1 MLRAETECSLQ
12 SGPSGLISAY
22 LCAHQLHL
30 GPVTERSTAG
40 NCPTTLFWLSLDALR
55 LWKSRP
61 ALSPHGPEDVSSWR
75 YLPSKRV
82 KAGGGD
88 GRVSFLRGV
97 GVVLEIRKES
107 RLRTSYGQEPAD
119 YTQAGRVSEK
129 KDFNHFDALFHMCV
143 RRIRMQATRQ
153 KENISDKRF
162 VWFSDL

>member
-1 MLRAETECSLQ
+1 MDCCLGTQGACALQYQRISMLRAETECSLQ

-61 ALSPHGPEDVSSWR
+61 ALSPHGPEDVSCWR

-88 GRVSFLRGV
+88 GRVSFLRRV
-97 GVVLEIRKES
+97 GVVLEVGKES
-107 RLRTSYGQEPAD
+107 GLKAQHLIW
-119 YTQAGRVSEK
+119 AGVS
-129 KDFNHFDALFHMCV
+129 
-143 RRIRMQATRQ
+143 
-153 KENISDKRF
+153 
-162 VWFSDL
+162 